1 MRYNTKEERIAALT
15 ELVKKFEQNIDEYK
29 SPNYKEANLRTDFLN
44 PFFEI
49 LDWDIRNEAGKSEN
63 YRDVIIEDRLEIE
76 GSHKAPDFCFKI
88 GKERKFYVEAKKPSV
103 NIKDDIEPSLQV
115 RRYGYSAGLLLSILT
130 DFEEISIYDTSI
142 KPQKND
148 KADKARIRFLHYKD
162 FVAEF
167 DYIYNTFS
175 KTAIEQGSFD
185 KYAEGS
191 KNKRGTQGLDKGLL
205 ELVEN
210 ARLMLAK
217 NISKLN
223 EIDVNG
229 LNKAVVTIIDR
240 IIFLKIA
247 EDKKLEE
254 YGSLLRAANCEDP
267 RKSLKKIF
275 QSANSR
281 YNSGLFADETQRRAN
296 NDLPLQKQ
304 NKMQEI
310 VGANNHSPAVL
321 TTLNIDNKILKQII
335 ESFYYPECPY
345 EFSVLPVSILGNI
358 YEQFLGQTIRQTE
371 SGMVKIEEKPEVR
384 KAGGVYYTPEYI
396 VNYIVKNTVG
406 AKLHPQ
412 IVGANNHSPAV
423 SPQQIEKIKILD
435 PACGSGSFLIN
446 AYQYLLDEHLHYY
459 SRPENVKAAIKS
471 GAIYQT
477 QKDKFSYRL
486 SIPEKQKILKN
497 NIFGVDIDAQAVE
510 VTKFSLLIKLL
521 ESEDAQSAGELFNI
535 SKVESNKDM
544 KILPDLSDNIKCGNS
559 LIGKDF
565 LADNLLIDNEEV
577 KKVNPFDWSESFP
590 EIMKSGGFDVVIG
603 NPPYVRIHEIDGMCK
618 QYYEPNYK
626 SAVGQYDLF
635 VLFIEKV
642 ISILKSDTMSLVG
655 YIIQNTLFNLEN
667 YKSARKNI
675 LDKTKIRSILSLGDN
690 VFEGATVATGI
701 IILEKKAAKNYS
713 IPVGT
718 TIDINKNEIL
728 GKRRC
733 NTASFYYYD
742 DYKFNIFLDNETIK
756 VIDKIKCGKR
766 LDELC
771 SVNRGIEIGKSG
783 EFVSEKFDTNFT
795 KKVLVGSDIGRYNL
809 RGVHYLSY
817 PNKNIDYKDETI
829 YNRVKIVCN
838 RLRGRYGTL
847 DVDKHYTLKTAYNIV
862 LKDEIALDIKYILAI
877 YNSRLMDFYHKKFNF
892 NEQITLPETHI
903 YEVNAMPIRD
913 IDFSKN
919 KETSTHNTIVQKV
932 SDMLQIQKQLRI
944 AKTERDREIYQQKA
958 DIIDKQIDKYIYE
971 LYELSEEEIEIVEQK

>member
-1 MRYNTKEERIAALT
+1 MQYNNRDERIAALNS
-15 ELVKKFEQNIDEYK
+15 LIKKFEQNIVEYK
-29 SPNYKEANLRTDFLN
+29 SPQYKEANLRTDFLN

-49 LDWDIRNEAGKSEN
+49 LDWDIRNTAGKSEA
-63 YRDVIIEDRLEIE
+63 YRDVIIEDRIEIA
-76 GSHKAPDFCFKI
+76 GSNKAPDFCFKI
-88 GKERKFYVEAKKPSV
+88 GKERKFYVEAKKPAV
-103 NIKDDIEPSLQV
+103 DIKNNIEPSLQT
-115 RRYGYSAGLLLSILT
+115 RRYGYSAGLMLSILT
-130 DFEEISIYDTSI
+130 DFEEFCVYDTSI

-148 KADKARIRFLHYKD
+148 KADKARIKFLNYKD

-167 DYIYNTFS
+167 DYLYNTFS

-191 KNKRGTQGLDKGLL
+191 KNKRGAQGLDKGLL

-210 ARLMLAK
+210 ARLLLAK

-254 YGSLLRAANCEDP
+254 YGSLQRAANSNEP
-267 RKSLKKIF
+267 YKALKKIF
-275 QSANSR
+275 QTANAR
-281 YNSGLFADETQRRAN
+281 YNSGLFAIIPSGQGMGQRETLFN
-296 NDLPLQKQ
+296 TDSL
-304 NKMQEI
+304 
-310 VGANNHSPAVL
+310 V
-321 TTLNIDNKILKQII
+321 IDDKILKQII

-396 VNYIVKNTVG
+396 VDYIVKNTVG
-406 AKLHPQ
+406 KKLNFNGQTHGSAPTNKS
-412 IVGANNHSPAV
+412 VGANPCV
-423 SPQQIEKIKILD
+423 RPQQIEKIKILD

-446 AYQYLLDEHLHYY
+446 AYQYLLDYHLTYY
-459 SRPENVKAAIKS
+459 SKPENVRAAIKS

-477 QKDKFSYRL
+477 QNDKFSYRL

-535 SKVESNKDM
+535 SKIESKKDM

-559 LIGKDF
+559 LIGRDF
-565 LADNLLIDNEEV
+565 LADNLLIDNEEI
-577 KKVNPFDWSESFP
+577 KKVNPFDWNEAFP

-603 NPPYVRIHEIDGMCK
+603 NPPYVRIHEIEDICK
-618 QYYEPNYK
+618 QYYEQNYK
-626 SAVGQYDLF
+626 SAAGYYDLF

-642 ISILKSDTMSLVG
+642 IQLLNSNTVGLLG

-667 YKSARKNI
+667 YKLARKNI
-675 LDKTKIRSILSLGDN
+675 LDNTKIKNILSLGDN

-701 IILEKKAAKNYS
+701 IVLERSIAKNYS
-713 IPVGT
+713 ISVGT
-718 TIDINKNEIL
+718 KIDVNKNAIL
-728 GKRRC
+728 DKRQC
-733 NTASFYYYD
+733 HISSFYYYD
-742 DYKFNIFLDNETIK
+742 DYKFNIFLDSAIIK

-766 LDELC
+766 LDEIC
-771 SVNRGIEIGKSG
+771 FVNRGIEIGKSG
-783 EFVSEKFDTNFT
+783 EFVSENHKSGFT
-795 KKVLVGSDIGRYNL
+795 KKVLAGSDIGRYALNSY
-809 RGVHYLSY
+809 HFLSY

-829 YNRVKIVCN
+829 YNKEKIVCKDI
-838 RLRGRYGTL
+838 RGRFGTL
-847 DVDKHYTLKTAYNIV
+847 DDGKCYTLKTVYNIV
-862 LKDEIALDIKYILAI
+862 LLDNAKLDIMYILAI
-877 YNSRLMDFYHKKFNF
+877 YNSRLMDFYHQKYNF
-892 NEQITLPETHI
+892 NEQITLPRTHI
-903 YEVNAMPIRD
+903 YDVNAMPIRD
-913 IDFSKN
+913 IDFSNKN
-919 KETSTHNTIVQKV
+919 EVIMHNNVVHKV
-932 SDMLQIQKQLRI
+932 SDMLTIQKQLHT
-944 AKTERDREIYQQKA
+944 AKTESDRAIYQQKS
-958 DIIDKQIDKYIYE
+958 DIIDKQIDALVYT
-971 LYELSEEEIEIVEQK
+971 LYGLTQEEIKIVENK